1 MRVASALIVVA
12 AFVASATLVRA
23 QAPTE
28 ITINDAGVQPENV
41 TSSQDGAVYFG
52 STAKGTIYRAAPG
65 ASQAE
70 PWIQAS
76 AAGLS
81 NVLGVLADDKSNTL
95 WVCQNSTGGRGGAPV
110 TGQTALRSFDL
121 KTGAAKGIYPFPSNG
136 GICNDMAIAPD
147 GTVYATETLSNRIHR
162 LKPGAAALDLWVPA
176 DPRLAGVDG
185 IAMLGDGAVYVNA
198 FFSGDIFRI
207 PVNADGSA
215 GLMVKI
221 ETSMPLS
228 RPDGLRAVGPRTLI
242 QAEGQGR
249 VTELTIDGNRAE
261 VRVVKD
267 GLPGASG
274 VTLVGETALVL
285 VERAKAVVVPYRRP

>member
-121 KTGAAKGIYPFPSNG
+121 KTGTAKGTYPFPTNG

-162 LKPGAAALDLWVPA
+162 LKPGAAALDMWVPA
-176 DPRLAGVDG
+176 DSRLAGVDG

-215 GLMVKI
+215 GTMVKI
-221 ETSMPLS
+221 EASMPLS
-228 RPDGLRAVGPRTLI
+228 RPDGLRAVGPKTLI